1 MKRFLALLCL
11 LISLSPTIWAKD
23 ALPSWKAG
31 PIKTAILTFVAAT
44 EQKGGPQFVP
54 VPERIAVFDND
65 GTLWSEQPLYVPN
78 LFVFDRI
85 RSIAAQH
92 PEWAEEPTYNTVLD
106 GRVDTLRKLSGKAFN
121 TLYLASEQGVLPER
135 YEAAVLDFLK
145 SQRHPRFNRPYTELV
160 YQPMLEL
167 MTYLRVHGFKTYIVT
182 GGPRD
187 FIRPWSE
194 AIYGVPR
201 EQVIGTHL
209 DAVYEVSDQ
218 GPRIVTG
225 STLTH
230 SNVEKG
236 KVIGIFEQIGR
247 RPILAVGNSDGDYEM
262 LDWTTAQ
269 ARKTLALYI
278 HHDDAEREWAYDK
291 DSDVGRLKRGLEDAP
306 AKGWRIVSMK
316 QDWIQIFPFESG
328 SR

>member
-1 MKRFLALLCL
+1 MKRFLAVLCL
-11 LISLSPTIWAKD
+11 LISLSPTLWAKD

-31 PIKTAILTFVAAT
+31 PIKTDILLFVAAV

-85 RSIAAQH
+85 RSIAGQH
-92 PEWAEEPTYNTVLD
+92 PEWAEEATYNAVFE
-106 GRVDTLRKLSGKAFN
+106 GRIESLRKLSGKAFN
-121 TLYLASEQGVLPER
+121 AIYLASEKGEPPER
-135 YEAAVLDFLK
+135 YEEAVLEFLK

-167 MTYLRVHGFKTYIVT
+167 MSYLRDHGFKTYIVT

-194 AIYGVPR
+194 AVYGVPR

-218 GPRIVTG
+218 GPRIVSG
-225 STLTH
+225 SNLTH
-230 SNVEKG
+230 INVEKG

-247 RPILAVGNSDGDYEM
+247 RPIFVVGNSDSDYEM

-269 ARKTLALYI
+269 SRKALALYI
-278 HHDDAEREWAYDK
+278 HHDDAEREWAYDSE
-291 DSDVGRLKRGLEDAP
+291 SDVGRLKRGLEDAP
-306 AKGWRIVSMK
+306 NKGWRIVSMK
-316 QDWIQIFPFESG
+316 QDWIRIFPFESK

>member
-1 MKRFLALLCL
+1 
-11 LISLSPTIWAKD
+11 
-23 ALPSWKAG
+23 
-31 PIKTAILTFVAAT
+31 
-44 EQKGGPQFVP
+44 
-54 VPERIAVFDND
+54 
-65 GTLWSEQPLYVPN
+65 
-78 LFVFDRI
+78 
-85 RSIAAQH
+85 
-92 PEWAEEPTYNTVLD
+92 
-106 GRVDTLRKLSGKAFN
+106 
-121 TLYLASEQGVLPER
+121 
-135 YEAAVLDFLK
+135 
-145 SQRHPRFNRPYTELV
+145 
-160 YQPMLEL
+160 MLEL